1 MFSMRPAAPRCARSE
16 SLLASSRER
25 DAVSAEA
32 DFLISLGQV
41 LSAAGLYGDRHPAFR
56 SAVDGAL
63 SSLLA
68 LLQTDANPRYS
79 FLDEEIIFA
88 NRRLRELR
96 DWQWAR
102 ELVECGAERME
113 FTQGV
118 DGQEFD
124 RFLSSLLRS
133 LDRTAGHEETTPRL
147 ELPHIRVGAIAV
159 EEVERLRRIDETE
172 ELLARPEMD
181 EEAQAVD
188 HLFAHAEARGLISLA
203 VARAVIQSL
212 SAVIR
217 YGKPLMELLI
227 PVRNHDEY
235 TTVHSLNVSVLSM
248 SLAEAAGVPRDD
260 IRDIGEAALLHDVGK
275 ALTPIDILQKPGK
288 LTPDEW
294 EIIKKHPKEGAT
306 IILRSGEGTD
316 FAAVVAY
323 EHHLTWQGGGYPR
336 LRYPRRPHPVSQLVQ
351 ICDIFDALR
360 TERPFRGP
368 WSVSRILGYF
378 DELSGTDLNPD
389 VLAVFRAMMDGQSL
403 EPVPD
408 EEGPEPELAR
418 AGAPA
423 GADEQPAG
431 RSDEAADRDRDDAKD
446 SGNSADV

>member
-1 MFSMRPAAPRCARSE
+1 M
-16 SLLASSRER
+16 
-25 DAVSAEA
+25 SAEA

-102 ELVECGAERME
+102 ELAECRAERME

-124 RFLSSLLRS
+124 QFLSSLLRS
-133 LDRTAGHEETTPRL
+133 LDRTASHEETTPRL

-172 ELLARPEMD
+172 ELLARPEVD
-181 EEAQAVD
+181 EEVQAVD

>member
-1 MFSMRPAAPRCARSE
+1 MS
-16 SLLASSRER
+16 
-25 DAVSAEA
+25 VEA

-56 SAVDGAL
+56 SAADGAL
-63 SSLLA
+63 KSLLA
-68 LLQTDANPRYS
+68 LLQADANPRYS

-102 ELVECGAERME
+102 TLAECGAERME
-113 FTQGV
+113 FTRGV
-118 DGQEFD
+118 DGQELD
-124 RFLSSLLRS
+124 RFLSSLLSS
-133 LDRTAGHEETTPRL
+133 LDRTEPHEEAALRL

-172 ELLARPEMD
+172 EILARPEVD

-188 HLFAHAEARGLISLA
+188 HLFSQAEARGLISLA

-212 SAVIR
+212 SVVIQ
-217 YGKPLMELLI
+217 YGRPLMELLI

-260 IRDIGEAALLHDVGK
+260 IRDIGKAALLHDVGK
-275 ALTPIDILQKPGK
+275 ALTPIDVLQKPGK
-288 LTPDEW
+288 LSPEEW
-294 EIIKKHPKEGAT
+294 EIIKKHPEDGAK
-306 IILRSGEGTD
+306 IILRSGDGTD

-323 EHHLTWQGGGYPR
+323 EHHLTWQGAGYPQ
-336 LRYPRRPHPVSQLVQ
+336 LHYPRRPHPVSQLVQ

-389 VLAVFRAMMDGQSL
+389 VLAVFRAMMEGQGNK
-403 EPVPD
+403 PVPAG
-408 EEGPEPELAR
+408 ESSEPELEG
-418 AGAPA
+418 AGAPV
-423 GADEQPAG
+423 GADDRPAG
-431 RSDEAADRDRDDAKD
+431 RSDEDGDGARRNAGDSRDLKD
-446 SGNSADV
+446 N

>member
-1 MFSMRPAAPRCARSE
+1 MS
-16 SLLASSRER
+16 
-25 DAVSAEA
+25 VEA

-56 SAVDGAL
+56 SAADGAL
-63 SSLLA
+63 NSLLA
-68 LLQTDANPRYS
+68 LLQADADPRYS

-102 ELVECGAERME
+102 TLAECGAERME
-113 FTQGV
+113 FTRGV
-118 DGQEFD
+118 DRQEFD
-124 RFLSSLLRS
+124 RYLSSLLSS
-133 LDRTAGHEETTPRL
+133 LDQTEGHEEAALRL
-147 ELPHIRVGAIAV
+147 ELPHIRVGTIAV
-159 EEVERLRRIDETE
+159 EEVEQLRRIDETE
-172 ELLARPEMD
+172 EILARPEVD

-188 HLFAHAEARGLISLA
+188 HIFAQAEARGLISLA

-212 SAVIR
+212 SVVIQ

-288 LTPDEW
+288 LTPEEW
-294 EIIKKHPKEGAT
+294 EMIKRHPEDGAK
-306 IILRSGEGTD
+306 IVLRSGVGTD

-323 EHHLTWQGGGYPR
+323 EHHLTWQGGGYPQ
-336 LRYPRRPHPVSQLVQ
+336 LHYPRRPHPVSQLVQ
-351 ICDIFDALR
+351 ISDIFDALR

-389 VLAVFRAMMDGQSL
+389 VLAVFRAMLEGQ
-403 EPVPD
+403 EIKHVPAEERPVP
-408 EEGPEPELAR
+408 ELEG
-418 AGAPA
+418 AGAPV
-423 GADEQPAG
+423 GADERPAG
-431 RSDEAADRDRDDAKD
+431 LSDEAGDGDRADARD
-446 SGNSADV
+446 SGDSGDSEAN

>member
-1 MFSMRPAAPRCARSE
+1 
-16 SLLASSRER
+16 
-25 DAVSAEA
+25 VSAEA

-63 SSLLA
+63 NSLVA
-68 LLQTDANPRYS
+68 LLQADGNPRYS

-102 ELVECGAERME
+102 TLAECGAERME
-113 FTQGV
+113 FTRGV
-118 DGQEFD
+118 EGKEFD
-124 RFLSSLLRS
+124 RFLSSLLGS
-133 LDRTAGHEETTPRL
+133 MDRTEAHEEAKLRL

-159 EEVERLRRIDETE
+159 EEVERLKRIDETE
-172 ELLARPEMD
+172 EILARPEVD

-188 HLFAHAEARGLISLA
+188 HLFTQAEARGLISLA

-212 SAVIR
+212 SVVIQ

-235 TTVHSLNVSVLSM
+235 TTVHSLNVAVLSM

-275 ALTPIDILQKPGK
+275 ALTPLDVLQKPGK
-288 LTPDEW
+288 LSPEEW
-294 EIIKKHPKEGAT
+294 EIIKKHPEEGAK
-306 IILRSGEGTD
+306 IILRSGDGTD

-323 EHHLTWQGGGYPR
+323 EHHLTWQGGGYPQ
-336 LRYPRRPHPVSQLVQ
+336 LHYPRRPHPVSQLVQ
-351 ICDIFDALR
+351 ISDIFDALR

-368 WSVSRILGYF
+368 WSVPRILGYF

-389 VLAVFRAMMDGQSL
+389 VLAVFRAML
-403 EPVPD
+403 ENQGIKPVPA
-408 EEGPEPELAR
+408 EESSEPELEG
-418 AGAPA
+418 AGVPV
-423 GADEQPAG
+423 GAEERPAG
-431 RSDEAADRDRDDAKD
+431 RSDEAGDGDGADVGDLADSGG
-446 SGNSADV
+446 SGNSEGSGDS

>member
-1 MFSMRPAAPRCARSE
+1 
-16 SLLASSRER
+16 
-25 DAVSAEA
+25 
-32 DFLISLGQV
+32 
-41 LSAAGLYGDRHPAFR
+41 
-56 SAVDGAL
+56 
-63 SSLLA
+63 
-68 LLQTDANPRYS
+68 
-79 FLDEEIIFA
+79 
-88 NRRLRELR
+88 
-96 DWQWAR
+96 
-102 ELVECGAERME
+102 
-113 FTQGV
+113 
-118 DGQEFD
+118 
-124 RFLSSLLRS
+124 
-133 LDRTAGHEETTPRL
+133 
-147 ELPHIRVGAIAV
+147 
-159 EEVERLRRIDETE
+159 
-172 ELLARPEMD
+172 
-181 EEAQAVD
+181 
-188 HLFAHAEARGLISLA
+188 
-203 VARAVIQSL
+203 
-212 SAVIR
+212 
-217 YGKPLMELLI
+217 
-227 PVRNHDEY
+227 
-235 TTVHSLNVSVLSM
+235 M

-316 FAAVVAY
+316 FAAVVAYEHHLTWQGGGYPRAY

-431 RSDEAADRDRDDAKD
+431 RSDEAGDRDRDDAKD

>member
-1 MFSMRPAAPRCARSE
+1 MS
-16 SLLASSRER
+16 
-25 DAVSAEA
+25 VEA

-56 SAVDGAL
+56 LAADGAL

-68 LLQTDANPRYS
+68 LLEADANPRYS

-102 ELVECGAERME
+102 TLAECGAERME
-113 FTQGV
+113 FTRGV
-118 DGQEFD
+118 DGQELD
-124 RFLSSLLRS
+124 RFLSSLLSS
-133 LDRTAGHEETTPRL
+133 LDRTEPHEEAALRL

-172 ELLARPEMD
+172 EILARPEVD

-188 HLFAHAEARGLISLA
+188 HLFAQAEARGLISLA

-212 SAVIR
+212 SVVIQ
-217 YGKPLMELLI
+217 YGRPLMELLI

-260 IRDIGEAALLHDVGK
+260 IRDIGKAALLHDVGK
-275 ALTPIDILQKPGK
+275 ALTPIDVLQKPGK
-288 LTPDEW
+288 LSPEEW
-294 EIIKKHPKEGAT
+294 EIIKKHPEDGAK
-306 IILRSGEGTD
+306 IILRSGDGTD
-316 FAAVVAY
+316 FDAVVAY
-323 EHHLTWQGGGYPR
+323 EHHLTWQGGGYPQ
-336 LRYPRRPHPVSQLVQ
+336 LHYPRRPHPVSQLVQ

-389 VLAVFRAMMDGQSL
+389 ILAVFRAMMEGQSNK
-403 EPVPD
+403 PVPAG
-408 EEGPEPELAR
+408 ESSEPKLEGAR
-418 AGAPA
+418 APV
-423 GADEQPAG
+423 GADDRPAG
-431 RSDEAADRDRDDAKD
+431 RSDEDGDGDRDDAGDSRGLKD
-446 SGNSADV
+446 N

>member
-1 MFSMRPAAPRCARSE
+1 M
-16 SLLASSRER
+16 
-25 DAVSAEA
+25 SAEA